1 VPGLVFRTLGEL
13 VAFGACAFAVGSL
26 LLSCV
31 GRLARSHN
39 DAAPSLLGASVRVL
53 AGFGGIAYAALVLS
67 LLHALRWWV
76 LLPLGLLTLV
86 AARRDLGS
94 YARALRRPRAD
105 RLAVGLLALAG
116 VMAAG
121 EFLAALAPAEAYD
134 ELAYHLPTARAIAS
148 PHAAHQLLHASDI
161 YGNLPSLAEC
171 LYAAGLTVGGVAV
184 AHALHL
190 AILLAFIGLAAA
202 FVRER
207 FGSRAGALL
216 AVAILAYPHLTYNA
230 TTAYVDAAAT
240 AFELGALLL
249 ALRWLETDDAADL
262 VTAGLLIGFAL
273 SVKYTSLFTAA
284 FIGVL
289 VAVVAVRRGAVRPA
303 IVSSGI
309 ALVTCVFWY
318 AKNLIRFHNP
328 FWPFYLGHRGLDD
341 ATYNAFLAGV
351 HAFGP
356 RTPVAFLEV
365 PWRLAS
371 DQLVV
376 PFLALSLVVLALL
389 ARPARALAIYA
400 LVFVTYWFWIATHQV
415 RFILSGVVAAIIAV
429 VIALA
434 VGGRALRVV
443 LAVAA
448 VVAVVVAQARVH
460 PFSISAVGPA
470 LAAQVGSPKAKV
482 ALGLESREA
491 YFRRYVGCEADA
503 VTYLDAHPGLSPV
516 LLRQTALAPW
526 FARTTR
532 FGKLP
537 LDTTSP
543 ARAARALRAGGF
555 RSALARD
562 SEPGT
567 FATGADPSKAVQRVL
582 RPIWKEGDC
591 AILRV
596 APSS

>member
-13 VAFGACAFAVGSL
+13 IAFAACAFAVGSL

-31 GRLARSHN
+31 RRLARSQR
-39 DAAPSLLGASVRVL
+39 DAPPSVFGAALRVL
-53 AGFGGIAYAALVLS
+53 VGFGGIAYAALALS

-76 LLPLGLLTLV
+76 LLPLGVLTL
-86 AARRDLGS
+86 AAAWRDVRTH
-94 YARALRRPRAD
+94 APALRRPCVD
-105 RLAVGLLALAG
+105 PLAVGLVALAG

-121 EFLAALAPAEAYD
+121 EFLAALAPPEAYD

-148 PHAAHQLLHASDI
+148 PHAAHQLLHAGDI
-161 YGNLPSLAEC
+161 YGNLPALAEC
-171 LYAAGLTVGGVAV
+171 LYAAGLVVGGVAL

-190 AILLAFIGLAAA
+190 AILLAFVALASC

-207 FGSRAGALL
+207 YGARAGAFV

-249 ALRWLETDDAADL
+249 ALRWLETDDSTDL
-262 VTAGLLIGFAL
+262 ATAGLLLGFAL

-284 FIGVL
+284 FIGVV
-289 VAVVAVRRGAVRPA
+289 VAVVAVRRRAVRPGL
-303 IVSSGI
+303 VSVGV
-309 ALVTCVFWY
+309 ALATCAFWY

-328 FWPFYLGHRGLDD
+328 FWPFYFGHRGLDD
-341 ATYNAFLAGV
+341 GTYNAFLAGV

-389 ARPARALAIYA
+389 ARPARGLAIYA

-429 VIALA
+429 VVALA
-434 VGGRALRVV
+434 VGGRALRVAF
-443 LAVAA
+443 AVAA

-460 PFSISAVGPA
+460 PFSLSATGTAV
-470 LAAQVGSPKAKV
+470 AAQFGSPKAKV
-482 ALGLESREA
+482 ALGLESRES

-543 ARAARALRAGGF
+543 ARAARALKAGGF
-555 RSALARD
+555 RSALVRD

-567 FATGADPSKAVQRVL
+567 FATGAYPSTAVERVL
-582 RPIWKEGDC
+582 RPLWREGDC

-596 APSS
+596 ASSG